1 MNIRRATVADVP
13 EMLRLI
19 TELAVFEKA
28 GDAMQMTEA
37 VLRHDGFE
45 RKVPGYI
52 ALIAEDHS
60 QVVGMALCCFHY
72 STWRGQRLYLEDL
85 IVTDSQRGK
94 GTGAALLDAV
104 RQLALEHHCTGV
116 NWQVLD
122 WNEGAI
128 RFYERLGVQLDAQWI
143 NCFWHV
149 QSPQPPTDTAVS

>member
-1 MNIRRATVADVP
+1 MNIRKATVADVP
-13 EMLRLI
+13 EIFGLI
-19 TELAVFEKA
+19 SELAIFEKA

-45 RKVPGYI
+45 RAVPGYV
-52 ALIAEDHS
+52 ALIAEDES
-60 QVVGMALCCFHY
+60 RVVGMALCCFHY

-94 GTGAALLDAV
+94 GTGAALLEAV
-104 RQLALEHHCTGV
+104 RELAIEHQCTGV

-128 RFYERLGVQLDAQWI
+128 RFYERLGVRMDDQWI
-143 NCFWHV
+143 NCYWDLRPI
-149 QSPQPPTDTAVS
+149 QSTDTAVS